1 MPRNTPRFRLKSPGK
16 LQLSES
22 DVTKACLDLLRAHRW
37 WPIRQH
43 VGKFL
48 TPRVLSLLCPEC
60 RSALHKAHW
69 ITIGETGDPDY
80 ALIKAPSFMLEFKRP
95 GGELSLAQRD
105 RIYQL
110 RQFFGLE
117 TVVVE
122 DVEELSEWL
131 NRYERSP

>member
-1 MPRNTPRFRLKSPGK
+1 MSKQPQFRLKGQK
-16 LQLSES
+16 IVVAES
-22 DVTKACLDLLRAHRW
+22 DVTKACIDLLRLHQW

-48 TPRVLSLLCPEC
+48 TPKVLSLLCPAC

-80 ALIKAPSFMLEFKRP
+80 AVIKAPSFFLELKKP
-95 GGELSLAQRD
+95 GGELSDAQRE
-105 RIYQL
+105 RIFQL
-110 RQFFGLE
+110 EKFYELE

-122 DVEELSEWL
+122 NVEELIDWL
-131 NRYERSP
+131 DRHERSP